1 MGRSERPA
9 LLRQQIFPFQSITL
23 MFYMQLVFQIFIDKL
38 RERGTAEAIDV
49 IPGEVNDPF

>member
-1 MGRSERPA
+1 
-9 LLRQQIFPFQSITL
+9 
-23 MFYMQLVFQIFIDKL
+23 MFYLQSVFQISIDKL